1 MKQLI
6 ASTLIALIGFLPNYA
21 HSAPD
26 LDQRVKSFRE
36 TLAALIQADT
46 SNPPG
51 NESRAVKILADHLKK
66 EGIPYE
72 IIEFA
77 PGRQNLVARLKGTGE
92 KKPLLLLAHID
103 VVGTKDQNWSSPPH
117 EMTEKDGYLVG
128 RGVWDDLGPAVLNL
142 ETLIALNHD
151 MKSSGLKPRRDLIA
165 VFAGDEESDSA
176 GIRYLIEKRPDVLD
190 AEIALNEGGSIK
202 LDENG
207 NVHYIAM
214 QVAEK
219 IYQDFILVAKGPS
232 GHSSIPKKG
241 NPIYRLAR
249 ALDRLGNYQPKE
261 RLLPLTREYFRQRAT
276 LEKPALAHAMLAL
289 ANSKGSLTQSGLKN
303 DLQLIR
309 ENPIHAAML
318 STTCVATLLSAGT
331 KVNALPTE
339 ARASVNCRLLPDE
352 SVDDVHKLLT
362 KIVNDPEIEIRM
374 DGVPGSKS
382 PSPDLMG
389 EVPTVL
395 RKLAKETWP
404 NAPVLPVMQNSTTD
418 SLYLRQRNIQAYGFF
433 PLGLSEQ
440 DYLRAHGVDE
450 RLPIAGIRPGI
461 DFMYRLVQQ
470 LVASAP

>member
-1 MKQLI
+1 MKQM
-6 ASTLIALIGFLPNYA
+6 IALGFIGLTGFLSF
-21 HSAPD
+21 SAYSAQN
-26 LDQRVKSFRE
+26 LDEAAKSFRQ
-36 TLAALIQADT
+36 TLSALIQADT
-46 SNPPG
+46 TNPPG
-51 NESRAVKILADHLKK
+51 NEAKAVKILAERLKK
-66 EGIPYE
+66 EGVPYE

-103 VVGTKDQNWSSPPH
+103 VVGTKDQNWSVPPH
-117 EMTEKDGYLVG
+117 ELTEKDGYLMG

-142 ETLIALNHD
+142 EAFLAIHRD
-151 MKSSGLKPRRDLIA
+151 MKSSGLKLRRDLVL

-176 GIRYLIEKRPDVLD
+176 GIQYLVEKRPDVLD
-190 AEIALNEGGSIK
+190 AEIALNEGGSVK

-207 NVHYIAM
+207 VPHYIAM

-241 NPIYRLAR
+241 NPIYRLSK
-249 ALDRLGNYQPKE
+249 ALDRLGSYQPKE

-276 LEKPALAHAMLAL
+276 LEKPPLSQAMLKI
-289 ANSKGSLTQSGLKN
+289 ANSKGALPQDAMK
-303 DLQLIR
+303 IVR
-309 ENPIHAAML
+309 ENPIHAAMF

-352 SVDDVHKLLT
+352 SVEDVHQLLK
-362 KIVNDPEIEIRM
+362 KIVNDPEIEVRM
-374 DGVPGSKS
+374 EGVPGSKS
-382 PSPDLMG
+382 PSPDLNG

-404 NAPVLPVMQNSTTD
+404 NAPVLPMMQNSTTD
-418 SLYLRQRNIQAYGFF
+418 SLYLRQRGIQAYGFF

-450 RLPIAGIRPGI
+450 RLPVAGVRPGL
-461 DFMYRLVQQ
+461 DFMYRMVSQ
-470 LVASAP
+470 LVTAP

>member
-1 MKQLI
+1 MKIRVLPLVI
-6 ASTLIALIGFLPNYA
+6 GLASLLPVSA
-21 HSAPD
+21 FSAPD
-26 LDQRVKSFRE
+26 LDQQVKSFRE
-36 TLAALIQADT
+36 TLAALIKADT
-46 SNPPG
+46 TNPPG
-51 NESRAVKILADHLKK
+51 NESRAVAILAGRLKK
-66 EGIPYE
+66 EDVPYE
-72 IIEFA
+72 IVEFA
-77 PGRQNLVARLKGTGE
+77 PGRQNLVARLKSSGE

-103 VVGTKDQNWSSPPH
+103 VVGTKNQNWSTPPH
-117 EMTEKDGYLVG
+117 ELTEKDGYLIG

-142 ETLIALNHD
+142 EAFLALHHS
-151 MKSSGLKPRRDLIA
+151 MKTSGLKLRRDVILA
-165 VFAGDEESDSA
+165 FAGDEETDSA
-176 GIRYLIEKRPDVLD
+176 GIQYLLEKRPELLQ

-241 NPIYRLAR
+241 NPVYRLAQ
-249 ALDRLGNYQPKE
+249 ALDRLGRYQPRE
-261 RLLPLTREYFRQRAT
+261 RLLPVTREYFRQRAK
-276 LEKPALAHAMLAL
+276 LEKPTLSHAMLTL
-289 ANSKGSLTQSGLKN
+289 ANSKGTLSEKALKV
-303 DLQLIR
+303 IR

-318 STTCVATLLSAGT
+318 STTCVATLLSGGT

-352 SVDDVHKLLT
+352 NIEQIQKLLT
-362 KIVNDPEIEIRM
+362 QIIHDPEIEIRF
-374 DGVPGSKS
+374 DGVTGTSS
-382 PSPDLMG
+382 PPAKLDG
-389 EVPTVL
+389 DVPTVL

-433 PLGLSEQ
+433 PLALSEQ

-450 RLPIAGIRPGI
+450 RLPISGIRPGL
-461 DFMYRLVQQ
+461 DFMNRLISQ
-470 LVASAP
+470 LATAP

>member
-6 ASTLIALIGFLPNYA
+6 ALGFIGLIGLLSFSA
-21 HSAPD
+21 HASPD
-26 LDQRVKSFRE
+26 LDQSAKTFRE
-36 TLAALIQADT
+36 TLTALIQADT
-46 SNPPG
+46 TNPPG
-51 NESRAVKILADHLKK
+51 NEAKAVKILSERLKK
-66 EGIPYE
+66 EGVPYE

-77 PGRQNLVARLKGTGE
+77 PGRQNLVARLKGSGE

-103 VVGTKDQNWSSPPH
+103 VVGTKNQNWSVPPH
-117 EMTEKDGYLVG
+117 ELTEKDGYLMG

-142 ETLIALNHD
+142 EAFLAIHRD
-151 MKSSGLKPRRDLIA
+151 MRTSGLKLRRDLVL

-176 GIRYLIEKRPDVLD
+176 GIQYLVQKRPDVLD

-249 ALDRLGNYQPKE
+249 ALDRLGSYQPRE

-276 LEKPALAHAMLAL
+276 LEKPPLSQAMLKI
-289 ANSKGSLTQSGLKN
+289 ANSKGAPPRGAMK
-303 DLQLIR
+303 LIR
-309 ENPIHAAML
+309 ENPIHAAMF

-331 KVNALPTE
+331 KINALPTE
-339 ARASVNCRLLPDE
+339 AQASVNCRLLPDE
-352 SVDDVHKLLT
+352 NVDDVHQLLK
-362 KIVNDPEIEIRM
+362 KIINDPEIEVRLE
-374 DGVPGSKS
+374 GQPGSKS
-382 PSPDLMG
+382 PSPDLNG
-389 EVPTVL
+389 EIPTLL

-404 NAPVLPVMQNSTTD
+404 DAPVLPMMQNSTTD
-418 SLYLRQRNIQAYGFF
+418 SLYLRQRGIQAYGFF
-433 PLGLSEQ
+433 PLALSEQ

-450 RLPIAGIRPGI
+450 RLPGSGIRPGL
-461 DFMYRLVQQ
+461 DFMYRLVNG
-470 LVASAP
+470 LLTAP